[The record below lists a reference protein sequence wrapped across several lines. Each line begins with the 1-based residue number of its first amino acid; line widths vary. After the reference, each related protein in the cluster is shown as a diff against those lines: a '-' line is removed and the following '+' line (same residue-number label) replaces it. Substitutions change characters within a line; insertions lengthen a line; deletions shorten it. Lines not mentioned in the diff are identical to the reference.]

1 MTNLLKLGKKIFT
14 VGVVATTI
22 FWSLGVAALV
32 PAVANAATETD
43 CATLMAGDLVKTS
56 ISPVIYA
63 VNADKT
69 KSYFPQGDVFK
80 SWTAD
85 NKYTYKLISQ
95 ACLSSLKSAT
105 AVLPRP
111 GTYLVKEAASDAVY
125 MVLPGNKLAELSA
138 TAATA
143 LYGTNYKAMPAKGG
157 HTITMDD
164 PSWTFY
170 SQLQVGGFGVKLTES
185 MPTEGALVKV
195 GTTYYVVGANK
206 TLSEVTATGLTANR
220 FQTKFATTL
229 AATTGYTVSAT
240 KLEAQSAVLTD
251 RTQGAKGAVGLPTT
265 TTPVGALTVSLSANT
280 PAGGNLPSGTS
291 FNELLKVTL
300 TAGADGAVVNGLTL
314 KKSGYSVNTNIGGI
328 DVVDG
333 SGTRHGNVVSS
344 VNSDNEVV
352 VLFGS
357 NPVTVPANGSV
368 VLTVRVNINGSL
380 LTYGTLKMGV
390 SKIDTKATVSGAM
403 PFFGNE
409 STLVDG
415 SGAVAAATID
425 VGAISGTNGATL
437 NADADNEQE
446 ITKFRISETGS
457 KEDLKVYKLTLFNLG
472 SAADADYKDVQLVA
486 NDGTVLATAQ
496 AVAQQ
501 VVFNL
506 SASPYTILK
515 GQYKDLTV
523 RAKIVS
529 GAGTSKFVQF
539 VVYNNYDLEV
549 KGADTGAFVLASAG
563 TVDTSFPV
571 GNVAGDYNKATI
583 GTGSLSFNKA
593 SDSPSAA
600 VTPGAT
606 NVVLAKYYVKSVG
619 EDMELRKVS
628 LGVIQTNNALTG
640 NVYIKLDGA
649 NVWSGAASSFG
660 LAGTA
665 VTAFALNTYPTVK
678 SNVAS
683 YITVE
688 GNVPST
694 ATSGVAFTVNDF
706 DVTEV
711 KKVLSN
717 SITDPSVS
725 VADGNQINVNAASMS
740 AKTLS
745 LPVAQSIVA
754 GTTGFEFA
762 KLELNANTSG
772 EDVRVS
778 SLIVSDTISGGALT
792 NLGNLQL
799 YSTNAAGVATQLTTS
814 NSTATNA
821 ASTTFTLTNA
831 LVIPKGTTVTLS
843 LRADV
848 VTGTSG
854 SHTFNLHSV
863 SATGKDT
870 GATVTATP
878 SGAGQAMTVQSGP
891 TVALSLL
898 TGTNASPSV
907 NKTVNI
913 GTNDGTYFAFKVT
926 PSNEAIKVRTII
938 LSATSSAAAGIK
950 VKDVKN
956 IRLYRNSEA
965 TPFQTLSE
973 MTCADATGCTATFTA
988 TDNLLSEA
996 VSTAAPVTITV
1007 KADVGGQGEA
1017 KLGDNFKFY
1026 IRATSTDFLAVGNT
1040 SAASAVISGTPTAS
1054 GLTYITPFSVKV
1066 TSEYPTAAATVGLS
1080 AGSKVAVFK
1089 VSNLGTAPI
1098 TLTNV
1103 KFTDGGASTST
1114 MTYKLWSSV
1123 DGGSNTDATVAASTT
1138 VANTVDFASITTNSL
1153 TINGG
1158 SWRFLTVKTN
1168 ATAVNYDTF
1177 QMSAST
1183 LGDLKFTAADS
1194 DLGYDGN
1201 SDGSSSTGSSTG
1213 LYVDGQPTVEMIT
1226 ARS

>member
-1 MTNLLKLGKKIFT
+1 MARAKQRGILIIFMTNLLKLGKKIFT
-14 VGVVATTI
+14 VGVVATTS

-56 ISPVIYA
+56 VSPVIYA

-85 NKYTYKLISQ
+85 NKYTYKLINQ

-437 NADADNEQE
+437 
-446 ITKFRISETGS
+446 K
-457 KEDLKVYKLTLFNLG
+457 
-472 SAADADYKDVQLVA
+472 ADADYEHVQLVA

-1066 TSEYPTAAATVGLS
+1066 TSEYPT
-1080 AGSKVAVFK
+1080 
-1089 VSNLGTAPI
+1089 
-1098 TLTNV
+1098 
-1103 KFTDGGASTST
+1103 
-1114 MTYKLWSSV
+1114 
-1123 DGGSNTDATVAASTT
+1123 TDATVAASTT